1 MLKTTPISIAKD
13 ILVVAK
19 IHTPPSNEI
28 AAQTA
33 NTMKKT

>member
-1 MLKTTPISIAKD
+1 MLKITPISIAKD

-19 IHTPPSNEI
+19 IQTPPSKEI

-33 NTMKKT
+33 KIMKKT

>member
-1 MLKTTPISIAKD
+1 MLKMTPTNIPKL

-19 IHTPPSNEI
+19 IHTPPSRLI

-33 NTMKKT
+33 KITKKT